1 MSAYFVDTATIT
13 TMLAAGVGHTEP
25 GLLGN
30 TMTDPLSW
38 WTTSM
43 QRVREQ
49 LAGGDRYDQFR
60 RKLGYDNAT
69 EVGQMLLCEN
79 VRSLNYRYDLDQ
91 GDQDKAKELIDYTL
105 MVEEYV
111 YPPGG
116 WVYRLTA
123 GDVYGAVTNFEY
135 QACEHP
141 EWEDSEAHSFCLNLQ
156 HRLLKGLCKDAPWG
170 ITHDDLDAKRT
181 GARVLSAAFDTR
193 GNR

>member
-13 TMLAAGVGHTEP
+13 VMLAAGIGHTEP
-25 GLLGN
+25 GLIGN
-30 TMTDPLSW
+30 TMTSELSW

-49 LAGGDRYDQFR
+49 LNGGDRYDQFR

-69 EVGQMLLCEN
+69 EVGQMLLIEN
-79 VRSLNYRYDLDQ
+79 VRSLNYRYDLDHD
-91 GDQDKAKELIDYTL
+91 GEEKAKELIDYTL
-105 MVEEYV
+105 QVDEYV

-116 WVYRLTA
+116 WIYRLTA
-123 GDVYGAVTNFEY
+123 SDVFGCISNYEY

-156 HRLLKGLCKDAPWG
+156 HRLLRGLCKDAPWG
-170 ITHDDLDAKRT
+170 MTHDDLDAKRT
-181 GARVLSAAFDTR
+181 GARTLSAAFDTR